1 MLLDHHRC
9 WWRQRKQ
16 QQSLP
21 LRNDSEKERI
31 FNHHHPIFIILIT
44 IDSWILSRR
53 AVYLVWPA
61 TATHYHRDNNNLS
74 PRYVAKALMMVYR
87 WFFFL
92 IRLFYYR
99 RPLGWNYLCG
109 SVLDFFSSHFFRF
122 FKTTNC
128 FFNSSSVEFVFVFF
142 PQTFIAQQI
151 TSKYLRIVVSELYS
165 LVGFLIRI
173 IFFFFLKFEFESFRV
188 CLLLNPLQI
197 NKIPYD

>member
-87 WFFFL
+87 WFFFSFV
-92 IRLFYYR
+92 FYYR